1 MATNDSFK
9 RISYQLRN
17 FDEVQL
23 IYYTYHDPQDGN
35 KPTIIYN
42 VVCDLD
48 SVVTNE
54 SLLKT
59 YDATRELLRTLY
71 SEANINLVF
80 NIISLEE
87 FEDNILSTDEA
98 IPYSMNNGNVLYAKD
113 EDLEAVVKGKGR

>member
-1 MATNDSFK
+1 MATNDSYK

-23 IYYTYHDPQDGN
+23 IYYTYHDSQDGN

-42 VVCDLD
+42 VVCDLN
-48 SVVTNE
+48 SVITNE
-54 SLLKT
+54 SLIRT
-59 YDATRELLRTLY
+59 YDAIREILRTLY
-71 SEANINLVF
+71 SEAAINLVF

-113 EDLEAVVKGKGR
+113 EDLATIVRGNRR